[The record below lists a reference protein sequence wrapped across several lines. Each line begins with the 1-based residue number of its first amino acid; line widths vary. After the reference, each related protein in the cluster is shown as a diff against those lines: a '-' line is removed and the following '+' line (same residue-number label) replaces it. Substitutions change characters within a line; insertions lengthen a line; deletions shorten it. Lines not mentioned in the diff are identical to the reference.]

1 MAIRFLDMFT
11 RIGGFCSGLEAVS
24 GVGCVGHC
32 EIDKYANQAYNAM
45 YDTKE
50 KCEDARNHRPYLRRL
65 PLSIF
70 FNR

>member
-32 EIDKYANQAYNAM
+32 EIDKYANQAYKDM
-45 YDTKE
+45 YYTKE
-50 KCEDARNHRPYLRRL
+50 KCEDARKIDL
-65 PLSIF
+65 IC
-70 FNR
+70 